1 MNHVQIYEHSESTFV
16 FAVVVV
22 VVVVIL
28 ESYIDYLQS
37 SQNV

>member
-37 SQNV
+37 SQND

>member
-1 MNHVQIYEHSESTFV
+1 MNHVQIYKHSESTFV
-16 FAVVVV
+16 FAVV

>member
-22 VVVVIL
+22 VVIL

>member
-1 MNHVQIYEHSESTFV
+1 MYEHSESTFV
-16 FAVVVV
+16 FAVVV

>member
-1 MNHVQIYEHSESTFV
+1 MYEHSESTFV
-16 FAVVVV
+16 FAVV

>member
-28 ESYIDYLQS
+28 ESHIDYLQS

>member
-16 FAVVVV
+16 FAVVVF
-22 VVVVIL
+22 VVIL

>member
-22 VVVVIL
+22 VIL

>member
-22 VVVVIL
+22 VVVIL